1 MSFTTCL
8 LFAVDRH
15 IFFIYFFL
23 LRLMM
28 SQLWREEQYKRM
40 EKQTKTIA
48 ERFASEIAALRE
60 ALEKNM

>member
-1 MSFTTCL
+1 MEK
-8 LFAVDRH
+8 
-15 IFFIYFFL
+15 
-23 LRLMM
+23 LRKEMEE
-28 SQLWREEQYKRM
+28 QRKEVEEQYKRM